1 MSTYYDDHKN
11 DPKVWI
17 LDDGSTVS
25 QVGLKSMFMG
35 KIPNAYQRMMLGIIK
50 IKNVSK

>member
-11 DPKVWI
+11 DPKVWK
-17 LDDGSTVS
+17 LHDGTLVS

-35 KIPNAYQRMMLGIIK
+35 KIPNPACRRLLGICK
-50 IKNVSK
+50 V